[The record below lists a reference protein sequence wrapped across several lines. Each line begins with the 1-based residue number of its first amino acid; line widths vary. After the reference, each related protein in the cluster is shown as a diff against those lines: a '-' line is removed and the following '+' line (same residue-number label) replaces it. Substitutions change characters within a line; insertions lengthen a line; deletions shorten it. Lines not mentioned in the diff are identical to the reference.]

1 MKKILVL
8 LLAILLCG
16 SLYAQPTGNDVT
28 VALAAITDSS
38 ICAVAA
44 FLNNPKL
51 QLPGCELYLRE
62 GESLPYAISF
72 SDSDIG
78 SYLPLFQ
85 ATKKPV
91 GTSFFESLL
100 NSAKGPL
107 NDVALQ
113 YLTVHDWK
121 VGHAHLEGIAVPYF
135 GDSSTLSSLMT
146 TAMMGGS
153 LPSIAVA
160 ADVTVK
166 GTRVSEPVRVEGVF
180 LIHNDEEGFL
190 EVKPLQLKINGVQ
203 KDI

>member
-8 LLAILLCG
+8 LLAALLCS
-16 SLYAQPTGNDVT
+16 SLFAKPTANDVT

-51 QLPGCELYLRE
+51 ELPGCQLFLRD
-62 GESLPYAISF
+62 GETLPYAISF

-78 SYLPLFQ
+78 TYLPLFQ
-85 ATKKPV
+85 AAKKPA
-91 GTSFFESLL
+91 GTSFLDSLL

-107 NDVALQ
+107 NDIALQ

-121 VGHAHLEGIAVPYF
+121 LGHAHLDGVAVPYF
-135 GDSSTLSSLMT
+135 GESSSLNGLMS
-146 TAMMGGS
+146 AVMMGA
-153 LPSIAVA
+153 PPTIAVA
-160 ADVTVK
+160 TDVTIK

-180 LIHNDEEGFL
+180 LIHNDEDGYF
-190 EVKPLQLKINGVQ
+190 EVKPVQLKINGVQ
-203 KDI
+203 KDV